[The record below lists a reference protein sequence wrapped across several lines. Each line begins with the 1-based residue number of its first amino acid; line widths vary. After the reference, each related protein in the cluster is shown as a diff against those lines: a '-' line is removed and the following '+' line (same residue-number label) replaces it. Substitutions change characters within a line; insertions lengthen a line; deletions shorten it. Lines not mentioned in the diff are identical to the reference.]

1 MITTVREASE
11 IDENKIIDQIRSIG
25 IDMINEAGSGHP
37 GIVLGAA
44 PIIYSLYAHHMRI
57 DTKDPKYFNRDRF
70 IMSAGHGSALLYST
84 LYMAGF
90 DLSVDDLK
98 NFRQLGSKTPGHPEY
113 GITPGV
119 DATTGPLGQGL
130 GMAVGMAI
138 AEANLRNRFNKN
150 KNEVIDFNTYA
161 LCGDGDLMEGI
172 SYEALSLA
180 GTLKLNKLIVLYDSN
195 NISLDGDTN
204 LTFTENIE
212 ERFKSMGWN
221 YLFVEDGTNSVL
233 ISEAIEEAKKSAS
246 KPTIIEI
253 KTTIGKYSMLEG
265 TNKVH
270 GKPLTTEDITQIK
283 EKMDIRDIPFVISKT
298 TKDDMNFFINS
309 RCKNIKEEFEK
320 SIDNLD
326 DELKEELNYLMS
338 NDKKLD
344 IRELI
349 YEAPKDNKEAPR
361 ETSHKILN
369 SIVNSCNNILGGSAD
384 LFGACKNYI
393 DEKGNFSFDNY
404 LGKNIYFGVREHAMG
419 AILNGISL
427 CGYKT
432 YGSTFLSFSDYMKE
446 PIRLAAMM
454 KLPVTYIFTH
464 DSISIGQDGPTH
476 QPIEQ
481 LVSLR
486 SIPNLEVFRPA
497 DANEVIGTYKL
508 INEKSDSP
516 SVISLSKTNLPI
528 LKTTKITEVSKG
540 GYIVYDSGRRPS
552 GIIIATGEELHL
564 AIRVAKRL
572 QGKGIDI
579 RVVSMPCISRF
590 ENQSDEYKE
599 DILPVEV
606 KKIVIEAASSMSW
619 NKLIFNDKYLLTIDK
634 FGSSA
639 TKEGIYKHFG
649 YDIKTLENKVEELL
663 K

>member
-1 MITTVREASE
+1 MITTIREASE

-57 DTKDPKYFNRDRF
+57 DTKDPNYFNRDRF

-84 LYMAGF
+84 LYMSGF
-90 DLSVDDLK
+90 DLTVADLK
-98 NFRQLGSKTPGHPEY
+98 DFRQLGSKTPGHPEY
-113 GITPGV
+113 GVTPGV

-138 AEANLRNRFNKN
+138 AEANLRSRFNKD

-221 YLFVEDGTNSVL
+221 YLFVEDGTNPVL
-233 ISEAIEEAKKSAS
+233 ISEAIEEAKKSVS

-265 TNKVH
+265 TNEVH
-270 GKPLTTEDITQIK
+270 GKPLSTEDITQIK
-283 EKMDIRDIPFVISKT
+283 EKMDIRDIPFVITKT
-298 TKDDMNFFINS
+298 TKDDMEFFIDS
-309 RCKNIKEEFEK
+309 RCKNIKKNFEK

-326 DELKEELNYLMS
+326 DQLKEELKYLM
-338 NDKKLD
+338 NDDKKLD
-344 IRELI
+344 ITELI
-349 YEAPKDNKEAPR
+349 YDAPKDNKEAPR

-369 SIVNSCNNILGGSAD
+369 SIVNSCDNILGGSAD

-393 DEKGNFSFDNY
+393 DDKGNFSFDNY

-454 KLPVTYIFTH
+454 RLPVTYIFTH

-481 LVSLR
+481 LASLR

-508 INEKSDSP
+508 ITEKSDSP

-528 LKTTKITEVSKG
+528 LKTTKVNEVSKG
-540 GYIVYDSGRRPS
+540 GYVVYDSGRKPA
-552 GIIIATGEELHL
+552 GIIIATGEEVHL
-564 AIRVAKRL
+564 ATRVAKRL
-572 QGKGIDI
+572 QGRGIDI

-590 ENQSDEYKE
+590 LEQSDEYKE
-599 DILPVEV
+599 EILPVEV

-619 NKLIFNDKYLLTIDK
+619 NKLIFNDKYLLTVDE

>member
-57 DTKDPKYFNRDRF
+57 DTKDPNYFNRDRF
-70 IMSAGHGSALLYST
+70 VMSAGHGSALLYST
-84 LYMAGF
+84 LYMSGF
-90 DLSVDDLK
+90 DLTVDDLK

-113 GITPGV
+113 KTTPGV

-138 AEANLRNRFNKN
+138 AEANLRSRFNKD

-221 YLFVEDGTNSVL
+221 YLFVEDGTNPVL

-265 TNKVH
+265 TNEVH
-270 GKPLTTEDITQIK
+270 GKPLSTEDITQIK
-283 EKMDIRDIPFVISKT
+283 EKMDIRDIPFVITKT
-298 TKDDMNFFINS
+298 TKDDMEFFIDS
-309 RCKNIKEEFEK
+309 RCKNIKKDFDK
-320 SIDNLD
+320 AFNNLD
-326 DELKEELNYLMS
+326 DELKEELNYLM
-338 NDKKLD
+338 NDDKKLD
-344 IRELI
+344 ITELI
-349 YEAPKDNKEAPR
+349 YDAPKDNKEAPR

-369 SIVNSCNNILGGSAD
+369 SIVNSSDNILGGSAD

-393 DEKGNFSFDNY
+393 DDKGNLSFDNY

-454 KLPVTYIFTH
+454 RLPVTYIFTH

-481 LVSLR
+481 LASLR

-508 INEKSDSP
+508 ITEKSDSP

-528 LKTTKITEVSKG
+528 LKTTKVNEVSKG
-540 GYIVYDSGRRPS
+540 GYVVYDSGRKPA
-552 GIIIATGEELHL
+552 GIIIATGEEVHL
-564 AIRVAKRL
+564 ATRVAKRL
-572 QGKGIDI
+572 QGRGIDI

-590 ENQSDEYKE
+590 LKQSDEYKE
-599 DILPVEV
+599 EILPVEV

-619 NKLIFNDKYLLTIDK
+619 NKLIFNDKYLLTVDE

-649 YDIKTLENKVEELL
+649 YDIKTLENKVEEIL